1 MASPHLTNMS
11 LYATGIIRLITE
23 PAMRTFDSGTAVTN
37 FAGGIQEGKDK
48 DGNWINNAIDCEIW
62 GKSELIVDKLKKG
75 DSILVSGNL
84 RRQEWSDKETG
95 AKRSKHVLSIARFEF
110 MPRSSS
116 PAKEPV
122 F

>member
-1 MASPHLTNMS
+1 MS
-11 LYATGIIRLITE
+11 LYATGIVRIITE
-23 PAMRTFDSGTAVTN
+23 PQLRTFDSGTMVAN

-48 DGNWINNAIDCEIW
+48 DGNWINNAIDCEAW
-62 GKSELIVDKLKKG
+62 GKSAELIVDKLKKG

-110 MPRSSS
+110 MPRGAAASEE
-116 PAKEPV
+116 AV

>member
-1 MASPHLTNMS
+1 MS
-11 LYATGIIRLITE
+11 LYATGIVRLITE
-23 PAMRTFDSGTAVTN
+23 PAMRTFDSGTVVTN

-62 GKSELIVDKLKKG
+62 GKPAELIVDKLKKG
-75 DSILVSGNL
+75 DSIFVSGNL

-95 AKRSKHVLSIARFEF
+95 AKRSKHVLSIQRFEF
-110 MPRSSS
+110 TPRGATSE
-116 PAKEPV
+116 EPV

>member
-1 MASPHLTNMS
+1 MS
-11 LYATGIIRLITE
+11 LYATGIVRLITE

-62 GKSELIVDKLKKG
+62 GKSAELIVDKLKKG

-95 AKRSKHVLSIARFEF
+95 AKRSKHVLSIQRFEF
-110 MPRSSS
+110 MPRGATSE
-116 PAKEPV
+116 EPV